1 MGAVRRST
9 LSVLFIIKKSEFLKN
24 GEVSICI
31 CITVNKRVAEVIS
44 GRYDGRQAY
53 VVVESTYCAFQK
65 NKSVIGGFFQSVR
78 TYGKTR
84 QWNEEDN
91 KRLQVL

>member
-24 GEVSICI
+24 GEVSI
-31 CITVNKRVAEVIS
+31 TVNKRVAEVIS

-53 VVVESTYCAFQK
+53 LVVESTYCAFQK